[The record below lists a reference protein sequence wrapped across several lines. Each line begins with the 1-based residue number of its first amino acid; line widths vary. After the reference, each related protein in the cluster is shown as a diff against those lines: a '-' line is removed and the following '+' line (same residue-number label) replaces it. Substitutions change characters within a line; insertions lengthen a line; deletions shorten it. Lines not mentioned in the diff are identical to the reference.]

1 MKKTFNKLISYF
13 CLLAI
18 IFSFSACSQFIDIDD
33 VRNGDYEQVSV
44 TIPLQKQ
51 MIFCDTGETLSQSE
65 PVSVEF
71 GVNTSAT
78 YLSSAEA
85 AAKVMRSVVQITVK
99 TSDTIA
105 SASGVIVDIKAGK
118 NYDPYYDG
126 YFVMTCHHVIDSG
139 GEITI
144 SVPDEN
150 WKNKGDIGYDERY
163 EFVGDIG
170 KGKIDDMF
178 NAVSLVGGDKYGDIA
193 ILKLKVGNKI
203 ARNKIQMASF
213 PNPNT
218 IDVKYAEE
226 VFAIGNPMGRL
237 PMSYM
242 HGYISY
248 LERLATFDS
257 VGIMTN
263 LIQHDCAITHGN
275 SGGGLFNMKGQL
287 IGITNG
293 GISSQPGLSYA
304 IPYYE
309 SSEYGFMKIAE
320 QLIKTNNAVNYG
332 YVQGRWELGVV
343 VSDAESKVAGTSLT
357 IKEVAP
363 NSNAFGKL
371 QKGDY
376 ITKIEFLGEP
386 YEIDSGESFVNAIF
400 LAREVL
406 TVSSTPSE
414 ITFIVQRAK

>member
-78 YLSSAEA
+78 YLSSADA
-85 AAKVMRSVVQITVK
+85 AAKVVRSVVQITVK

-105 SASGVIVDIKAGK
+105 SASGVIVDIKAGE

-150 WKNKGDIGYDERY
+150 GKNKGDIGYDERY
-163 EFVGDIG
+163 EFEGDIG
-170 KGKIDDMF
+170 KGKIADMF

-248 LERLATFDS
+248 LDRLATFDS